1 MFRFINKE
9 YDKVKIKELTENR
22 PKTSQVDKKITQIL
36 DQQIELIKQ
45 QQQLIELLKKEKE
58 VMDSG
63 EMKTDAI
70 DKIDKN

>member
-36 DQQIELIKQ
+36 DQKIELIKQ
-45 QQQLIELLKKEKE
+45 QQQLIELLR
-58 VMDSG
+58 
-63 EMKTDAI
+63 
-70 DKIDKN
+70 